1 MSMNT
6 QPHKVKAG
14 SPLAQ
19 LIDEASLTPVLL
31 EKDGILYRLAPEEED
46 IWAGYDPEKVKQALT
61 QTAGLFADLDPEK
74 LIADVYAA
82 RREGSRAALRP
93 EHEISS

>member
-1 MSMNT
+1 MNT

-14 SPLAQ
+14 STLAQ
-19 LIDEASLTPVLL
+19 LIDEASVTPVLL
-31 EKDGILYRLAPEEED
+31 EKDGMLYRLAPEEED

-61 QTAGLFADLDPEK
+61 ETAGLFSDVDTQK

-82 RREGSRAALRP
+82 RVQGSRTALRP

>member
-1 MSMNT
+1 MNT

-31 EKDGILYRLAPEEED
+31 EKDGILYRLAPEEDD
-46 IWAGYDPEKVKQALT
+46 IRAGYDPEKVKKALAE
-61 QTAGLFADLDPEK
+61 TAGLFADLDTEK
-74 LIADVYAA
+74 LIADIYAA
-82 RREGSRAALRP
+82 RAQGSRVAQRP